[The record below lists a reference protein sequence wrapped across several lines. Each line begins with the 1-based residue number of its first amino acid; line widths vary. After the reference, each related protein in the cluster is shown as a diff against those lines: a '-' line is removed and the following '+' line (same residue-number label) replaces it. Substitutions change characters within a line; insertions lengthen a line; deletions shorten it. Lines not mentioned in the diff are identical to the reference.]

1 MQGRRPKPGLNRRRQ
16 GLLHWRWSS
25 PPHWREPGCIAM
37 RSGFLVVRNLLAEW
51 RVFLYGLRS
60 CRSADAGKSSGVNCV
75 KVSFDAFKIAKDK
88 ARLSVAQRC
97 SGRGFAS
104 GGLDTDYLRRSRT
117 RSLARSTTRYLS
129 RNQHSSPWG
138 AWPLSSLHGSLGHSS
153 SFGVGSG
160 ENCSSLRNP
169 LDLHTDGF
177 RRRKRSTL
185 MTKERLHL
193 AVHHYVRRIAH
204 GQLFS
209 VTFV

>member
-1 MQGRRPKPGLNRRRQ
+1 MPCGRASWWSGTCWLN
-16 GLLHWRWSS
+16 G
-25 PPHWREPGCIAM
+25 
-37 RSGFLVVRNLLAEW
+37 GFFSTVSDRAA
-51 RVFLYGLRS
+51 R
-60 CRSADAGKSSGVNCV
+60 ADAGKSSGVNCV

-97 SGRGFAS
+97 SGRGFTS